1 MHVPSSTEI
10 RQRHGTAMQHLL
22 KDLVSRNQGILAAQV
37 CTSDGFE
44 VASVQRDAESHRR
57 LAAMVSS
64 LHALGSAMVQETE
77 IGRYLNLI
85 IEATDGKCLMMA
97 IPGSHESLLLTAV
110 AAPSLLFGRF
120 HQCCKAACES
130 IGADLLGAGAE

>member
-1 MHVPSSTEI
+1 MKGKDSKDIKNAFGAAIRSELKKLSS
-10 RQRHGTAMQHLL
+10 Q
-22 KDLVSRNQGILAAQV
+22 NPGILAVQV

-44 VASVQRDAESHRR
+44 VASVQRDDESHRR

-77 IGRYLNLI
+77 LGTYLNLI
-85 IEATDGKCLMMA
+85 IEATEGKCVMMA
-97 IPGSHESLLLTAV
+97 IPGTEESLLLTAV

-120 HQCCKAACES
+120 HQTCKATSEV
-130 IGADLLGAGAE
+130 IGACLAGPAAA